1 MILGFCTRQYLQ
13 GPLPIA
19 PTYDKLLKA
28 RIETQSRAGLYTN
41 IMKLTGNTIFITGGG
56 SGIGL
61 AFVKRFLERGNKV
74 IVCGRRAE
82 VLAEVKESYPELIT
96 HVCDLA
102 EPAARENMASWLVSE
117 HPDLN
122 IVVNNAGIQ
131 RSVDL
136 SADEDWTA
144 THQEIAINLEAPI
157 HLSRLLYPHLAAKTN
172 PAILNVTSGL
182 SFMPLANVP
191 VYCATKA
198 ALHSFTLSLRR
209 QLADTGIEVIEIIPP
224 AVDTDLQAPGLHTF
238 GVDVDVFADDIF
250 LGLERGQQEV
260 AYGTALQAS
269 RATRDQLDA
278 IFDNM
283 NSTLSWPSHPA
294 PAETSQR
301 PVSS

>member
-1 MILGFCTRQYLQ
+1 MQ
-13 GPLPIA
+13 
-19 PTYDKLLKA
+19 
-28 RIETQSRAGLYTN
+28 
-41 IMKLTGNTIFITGGG
+41 LTGNTIFITGGG

-61 AFVKRFLERGNKV
+61 SFVKRFVDRGNKV
-74 IVCGRRAE
+74 IICGRRAE
-82 VLAEVKESYPELIT
+82 VLADVKEQVPDLIT

-122 IVVNNAGIQ
+122 VVVNNAGIQ

-136 SADEDWTA
+136 METEDWSS

-157 HLSRLLYPHLAAKTN
+157 HLTRLLYPHLLTKEN
-172 PAILNVTSGL
+172 PAVLNVTSGL

-209 QLADTGIEVIEIIPP
+209 QLADSGVEVIEIIPP

-238 GVDVDVFADDIF
+238 GVNVDEFADDIF

-269 RATRDQLDA
+269 RASRDQLDE

-283 NSTLSWPSHPA
+283 NSTLRLPSHPG
-294 PAETSQR
+294 PAGNAQLHASY
-301 PVSS
+301 